1 MSERLDLPTILGEGD
16 PAFVSALIAKGETF
30 RYRDENGY
38 TAIVHAVCGRDVAR
52 DPRLLDLL
60 RVLVGAG
67 VDLNSVT
74 KYHESALRILSRI
87 GRFDAVQLLIEAG
100 ADRGHLGWNPLIEA
114 AALGSAV
121 DIERLVLDRAPLE
134 ATDYWGRTP
143 WLVALLAGRL
153 TAARL
158 LRDLGANVDAR
169 GRCKAPPLHYAVL
182 GHHPEVV
189 RFLLENGQ
197 DVEQKDEFGAT
208 ALMGAVAD
216 QDIECARLLIAAGAD
231 VNVENGSGHVLGEA
245 TSPEMVRL
253 LLRAGANPRYLAQA
267 GHRALCA
274 LGPALNRVTG
284 VNREDFERARTRR
297 FGQNNPERMD
307 EPFWESMIRSGAS
320 AYDARVAFKAEGQ
333 AEAVPTWS
341 AMRFGQS
348 ITPLPDGR
356 VVQIAGEHEDHYD
369 PDFCIYN
376 DVFVHSP
383 DGGITIY
390 GYPKTVFP
398 PTDFHTA
405 TLLNDAIYVIGSL
418 GYHGDRRFGQTQVYR
433 LDLAT
438 FRMDQVRTWGDA
450 PGWIHEHVAVLISPA
465 EIRVSGGTVAIEI
478 AGKEEHRE
486 NRDTF
491 ILNTRTNAW
500 QRAPQVTH

>member
-16 PAFVSALIAKGETF
+16 PEFVSALIARGETF
-30 RYRDENGY
+30 RYKDENGY
-38 TAIVHAVCGRDVAR
+38 TAIIHAVCGRDVAR

-60 RVLVGAG
+60 RALVGAG
-67 VDLNSVT
+67 VDLSGVS

-87 GRFDAVQLLIEAG
+87 GRFDAVRLLIEAG
-100 ADRGHLGWNPLIEA
+100 ADRGQLGWSPLHEA
-114 AALGSAV
+114 AALGSSA
-121 DIERLVLDRAPLE
+121 DIERLVRDGASLE

-143 WLVALLAGRL
+143 WLVSLLAGDLRV
-153 TAARL
+153 AGL
-158 LRDLGANVDAR
+158 LRDLGANVNAR
-169 GRCKAPPLHYAVL
+169 GWCQAPPLHYAVL

-189 RFLLENGQ
+189 RFLLEIGQ

-208 ALMGAVAD
+208 ALMCAVEE

-231 VNVENGSGHVLGEA
+231 VNVENGGGHVLADA
-245 TSPEMVRL
+245 TSAEMVRVL
-253 LLRAGANPRYLAQA
+253 LDAGAHPRHLSQA

-274 LGPALNRVTG
+274 LGPVVNKVTG
-284 VNREDFERARTRR
+284 VSREDFERARSLR
-297 FGQNNPERMD
+297 FGRTNPERMD

-320 AYDARVAFKAEGQ
+320 AYDARVAFKADGQ
-333 AEAVPTWS
+333 SEAAPTWS

-348 ITPLPDGR
+348 TTPLPDGR

-376 DVFVHSP
+376 DVFVHFP
-383 DGGITIY
+383 DGAIAIY
-390 GYPKTVFP
+390 GYPKDVFP

-405 TLLNDAIYVIGSL
+405 TLVNDAVYVIGSL
-418 GYHGDRRFGQTQVYR
+418 GYYGERRLGRTPVYR
-433 LDLAT
+433 LDLET
-438 FRMDQVRTWGDA
+438 FRMEEVRTWGDV
-450 PGWIHEHVAVLISPA
+450 PGWIHEHVAVLISPS
-465 EIRVSGGTVAIEI
+465 EIRVSGGKVAIEH

-491 ILNTRTNAW
+491 VLNLRTKVW